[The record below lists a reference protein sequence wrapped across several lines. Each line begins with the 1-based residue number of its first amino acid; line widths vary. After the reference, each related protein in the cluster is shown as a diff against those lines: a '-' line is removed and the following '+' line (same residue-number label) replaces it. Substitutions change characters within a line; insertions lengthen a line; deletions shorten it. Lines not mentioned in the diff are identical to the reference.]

1 MKYDGINW
9 MGWLIIITILSFI
22 LFVYLMWFGKWGI
35 PIFIGV
41 VIGGII
47 IGANKEEKDIKIE
60 FIGDS
65 ITCGYGIDEM
75 NEKGYFSTA
84 TENFTKSYAYITAE
98 NLGAAPGKSGCPH
111 CRGGESGGRGTCLRL

>member
-47 IGANKEEKDIKIE
+47 IGANKEEKDKKFEKTQTYKAVSQLYETKIGKKPMYAIMPE
-60 FIGDS
+60 VVISGPKLSRDYNTNWFATRVDGRYQ
-65 ITCGYGIDEM
+65 TCM
-75 NEKGYFSTA
+75 QKA
-84 TENFTKSYAYITAE
+84 K
-98 NLGAAPGKSGCPH
+98 
-111 CRGGESGGRGTCLRL
+111 RLKT